1 MNELDVR
8 VRNRQTKNKF
18 KNIANRKS
26 KKEVKQIL
34 KKFSPN
40 AKYKNKQFDPV
51 RVVLNKYSLS
61 KSKSKSNSSSR
72 TEIDASRYP
81 ISPDTRYYTNVPNKD
96 VCHDLDGHWN
106 YQSIDRQN
114 PYDKTGVCWTTL
126 EDKQCSVHDNPELL
140 RKLNA
145 TDYIKHKHSKHAK
158 HNCEKTS
165 KCVWD
170 ENECI
175 SKNAYKRRNIKY
187 IPREWPVDI
196 TTAAS
201 YETIQKLIKTDERI
215 KMNYSQ
221 LLYEGNRCTQAIKSD
236 KKLTLPQ
243 TTIGLVARGIS
254 NNTSSKNRGLLVWHS
269 TGSGKTITSM
279 AIIDSFWDSDKRIVC
294 VTSIEGLSSNPP
306 KTFYENALD
315 FFPRFNVQGDSREEK
330 LLIIEEMF
338 KYRKI
343 VFMTYA
349 VLAHYIQ
356 IHKPVATK
364 NPQDKENHEMFLSN
378 AILIMDEVQNIFKP
392 LPNQREEHFALKK
405 FFLAPENKKNMNM
418 KMFILTATPGDTID
432 DTISLLNMIRD
443 RSHNTE
449 IKLPNMSNPDEI
461 IQFKNSISGLISY
474 YNASSDKSRFP
485 HITEDNFYRNNF
497 MERAQFE
504 KYVEVFNSVKKNI
517 TDFDELQKKG
527 ALDKYYNS
535 VRKYSN
541 SLFNYDPANE
551 LSFFS
556 AKLPKLLETIR
567 KYPDDKHYIYS
578 AFHENR
584 GYGSHG
590 ARMIGKFLETELG
603 FLRVKNAEHLSKLSP
618 DHKGYALIINNE
630 LTSNTH
636 KKELVSM
643 FNIRNNNFNI
653 LVASQGHNEG
663 LDLRGVR
670 HIHIFEPLLTY
681 NAEKQTIGRAVRN
694 CSHSDLPYEQWTVK
708 IHRYFTELPADLEQY
723 NIAPKRVKLL
733 ELKRHAEE
741 LGNVIDENK
750 GKGNEVLKKK
760 QEETKLE
767 LAELK
772 KSLKKAEKMKNA
784 ELSASLAAEIAA
796 KETAIKDVKGNAKQQ
811 REDAKSK
818 LLLAEKEV
826 KSLEKEIKAMGKLN
840 VESVIAI
847 DDKIY
852 TESLE
857 RVIIQNQLFT
867 LMKESAIDCGL
878 LQKFHAQSNEQIKCG
893 TDSNES
899 IISPVEK
906 QIQSYKRELV
916 RSNIQTPVFR
926 YKQFTPKKRKSK
938 KMGQEME
945 SSSLSNK
952 NSASWH
958 NVKSRKNR
966 R

>member
-1 MNELDVR
+1 MEEFN
-8 VRNRQTKNKF
+8 VRNRLTKNRL
-18 KNIANRKS
+18 KNRTNIKSRKD
-26 KKEVKQIL
+26 VKQIL

-51 RVVLNKYSLS
+51 KVIFNKYSPS
-61 KSKSKSNSSSR
+61 NSKSNSSSR

-81 ISPDTRYYTNVPNKD
+81 ISDDTRYYKFVPNKD
-96 VCHDLDGHWN
+96 VCHELDGYWN

-114 PYDKTGVCWTTL
+114 PYDKKGMCWTTL
-126 EDKQCSVHDNPELL
+126 EDKQCSTNDNPILLTHGNKINELK
-140 RKLNA
+140 RK
-145 TDYIKHKHSKHAK
+145 YSKHAK
-158 HNCEKTS
+158 HNCEKTP
-165 KCVWD
+165 KCIWD
-170 ENECI
+170 ERECI
-175 SKNAYKRRNIKY
+175 SRNAYKRRNMRY
-187 IPREWPVDI
+187 IPAEWPVDI
-196 TTAAS
+196 TTAMA
-201 YETIQKLIKTDERI
+201 YDTIQKLIKNDERI

-221 LLYEGNRCTQAIKSD
+221 LLYEGNRCTQAIKTD

-243 TTIGLVARGIS
+243 STIGQISRGIA
-254 NNTSSKNRGLLVWHS
+254 NNIASKNRGLLVWHS

-330 LLIIEEMF
+330 LQIIEEMF

-356 IHKPVATK
+356 INKPVATK
-364 NPQDKENHEMFLSN
+364 NQQDKENHEMFLSN
-378 AILIMDEVQNIFKP
+378 AVLIMDEVQNIFKP

-405 FFLAPENKKNMNM
+405 FFLAPENKKNINM
-418 KMFILTATPGDTID
+418 KMFILTATPGDTIE

-449 IKLPNMSNPDEI
+449 IKLPNMDNSSEVT
-461 IQFKNSISGLISY
+461 QFKHSIAGLISY

-485 HITEDNFYRNNF
+485 HIIEDNFYRNNF
-497 MERAQFE
+497 MEQAQFE
-504 KYVEVFNSVKKNI
+504 KYVEVFNSVKQNI
-517 TDFDELQKKG
+517 TKFDELQKKG

-541 SLFNYDPANE
+541 SMFNYDPANE
-551 LSFFS
+551 ISFFS
-556 AKLPKLLETIR
+556 AKLPKLLEIIR
-567 KYPDDKHYIYS
+567 KYPNDKHYIYS

-603 FLRVKNAEHLSKLSP
+603 FLRVKSSAHLDKLSSE
-618 DHKGYALIINNE
+618 HKGYALIINNE

-636 KKELVSM
+636 KKELVAM
-643 FNIRNNNFNI
+643 FNTRNNNFNI

-670 HIHIFEPLLTY
+670 HIHMFEPLLTY
-681 NAEKQTIGRAVRN
+681 NSEKQTIGRAVRN
-694 CSHSDLPYEQWTVK
+694 CSHSDLPYDQWTVK
-708 IHRYFTELPADLEQY
+708 IHRYFTELPTDLTQY
-723 NIAPKRVKLL
+723 NIAPKRAKIL
-733 ELKRHAEE
+733 ELKRNVEE
-741 LGNVIDENK
+741 LENTINENK

-767 LAELK
+767 LTEMK
-772 KSLKKAEKMKNA
+772 KALKKAEKSGNV
-784 ELSASLAAEIAA
+784 ELAASLNAEIAA
-796 KETAIKDVKGNAKQQ
+796 KESTLKNVKDNAKQQ
-811 REDAKSK
+811 REEAKSK
-818 LLLAEKEV
+818 LLIAEKDI
-826 KSLEKEIKAMGKLN
+826 KSLEREIKAMSKLN
-840 VESVIAI
+840 IEGVIAI

-857 RVIIQNQLFT
+857 RVIVQNQLFT
-867 LMKESAIDCGL
+867 IMKESAIDCGL
-878 LQKFHAQSNEQIKCG
+878 LKEFHAQSNEQIKCG
-893 TDSNES
+893 TES
-899 IISPVEK
+899 TEHVISPIEK
-906 QIQSYKRELV
+906 QIESYKRGFVKSDIE
-916 RSNIQTPVFR
+916 TPVFR
-926 YKQFTPKKRKSK
+926 YKQFIPKKRKSK
-938 KMGQEME
+938 KIGQYDE
-945 SSSLSNK
+945 SEEESPNK
-952 NSASWH
+952 KSTSWH